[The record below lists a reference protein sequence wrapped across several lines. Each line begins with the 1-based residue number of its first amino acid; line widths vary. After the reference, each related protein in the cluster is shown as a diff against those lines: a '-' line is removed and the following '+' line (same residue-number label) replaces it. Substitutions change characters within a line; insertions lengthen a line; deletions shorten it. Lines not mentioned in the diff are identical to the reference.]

1 MKVVI
6 LAGGMGTRL
15 SEYTDIIPK
24 PMVKIGEK
32 PIIHHIMQ
40 IFADHGHK
48 EFLIAL
54 GYKGEKIKE
63 YFLSQKNMNSD
74 LSIDLST
81 GKIKYLQE
89 NNFDW
94 IVNLIDT
101 GLNTMT
107 GGRIKR
113 LKEKLNNERFFLTYG
128 DGISN
133 VNIHSLLDF
142 HAKHGRLV
150 TITAVRPNARFG
162 ELTINN
168 GKINSFDEKPQLQK
182 GWINGGFMV
191 IEPEFLSLIK
201 DDNTML
207 ERDPF
212 KEAVNKGELMAYCHE
227 GFWQCMDNKRDLKI
241 LNEMFKKGNTPWI
254 KKK

>member
-6 LAGGMGTRL
+6 LAGGLGTRL

-40 IFADHGHK
+40 IFADYGHK

-63 YFLSQKNMNSD
+63 YFINQKNMGSD

-81 GKIKYLQE
+81 GNIKYLQA

-107 GGRIKR
+107 GWRIKR
-113 LKEKLNNERFFLTYG
+113 LKDRINNERL
-128 DGISN
+128 
-133 VNIHSLLDF
+133 
-142 HAKHGRLV
+142 
-150 TITAVRPNARFG
+150 
-162 ELTINN
+162 
-168 GKINSFDEKPQLQK
+168 
-182 GWINGGFMV
+182 
-191 IEPEFLSLIK
+191 
-201 DDNTML
+201 
-207 ERDPF
+207 
-212 KEAVNKGELMAYCHE
+212 
-227 GFWQCMDNKRDLKI
+227 
-241 LNEMFKKGNTPWI
+241 
-254 KKK
+254 